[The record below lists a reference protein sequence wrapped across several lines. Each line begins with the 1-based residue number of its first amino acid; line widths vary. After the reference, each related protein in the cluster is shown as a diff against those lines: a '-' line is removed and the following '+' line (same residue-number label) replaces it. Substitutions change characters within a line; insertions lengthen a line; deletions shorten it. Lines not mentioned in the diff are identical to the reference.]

1 MLDCKELAGKESA
14 EKYELNCKRKSKK
27 KKSVGKNAVRQ
38 ESVGKQANDRK
49 KARENHSAALYRECK
64 VMIPAWKLLWDA
76 SHAVKRSQL

>member
-1 MLDCKELAGKESA
+1 MCLLMLDCKELTGKESA

-49 KARENHSAALYRECK
+49 KRGK
-64 VMIPAWKLLWDA
+64 
-76 SHAVKRSQL
+76 SQYSIVQRV

>member
-1 MLDCKELAGKESA
+1 MCLLMLDCKELTGKESA

-49 KARENHSAALYRECK
+49 KRGKSQYSI
-64 VMIPAWKLLWDA
+64 VQSVKL
-76 SHAVKRSQL
+76 

>member
-1 MLDCKELAGKESA
+1 MCLLMLDCKELTGKESA

-49 KARENHSAALYRECK
+49 KHGKSQYSI
-64 VMIPAWKLLWDA
+64 VQSVKL
-76 SHAVKRSQL
+76 

>member
-1 MLDCKELAGKESA
+1 MNSTAKE
-14 EKYELNCKRKSKK
+14 NRKK

-64 VMIPAWKLLWDA
+64 VMIPA
-76 SHAVKRSQL
+76 

>member
-1 MLDCKELAGKESA
+1 MSLLMLDCKELTGKESA
-14 EKYELNCKRKSKK
+14 EKYELNCKRKSK

-64 VMIPAWKLLWDA
+64 VMIPA
-76 SHAVKRSQL
+76 